1 MTLENSLA
9 AGWIQKQDPDPRMI
23 AELLKISDREL
34 SDSKGNIS
42 DEGRFAHA
50 YNAALQAAV
59 AALAAAGYRVP
70 KGQSAN
76 VRAFEVLAETAEYAA
91 SLRQC
96 QLRAT
101 PSACPTSTDQ
111 PTTLITTGT

>member
-42 DEGRFAHA
+42 D
-50 YNAALQAAV
+50 
-59 AALAAAGYRVP
+59 
-70 KGQSAN
+70 
-76 VRAFEVLAETAEYAA
+76 A
-91 SLRQC
+91 S
-96 QLRAT
+96 
-101 PSACPTSTDQ
+101 PYSSSM
-111 PTTLITTGT
+111 